1 MATDNNN
8 YITVNINDNFD
19 TIEKQLS
26 KISIAFSYALETSR
40 KIVLI
45 YCDYSND
52 IGAFFQIYI
61 KKITQDEFN
70 ILNFTSYNLIK
81 NVEIPHD
88 LEGNICLNGII
99 TDSKFIN
106 NDVKTMLNI
115 LIMHNTNYT
124 NEVYKKLNEI
134 MVYYNDTELNNY
146 ICINIDNDDIND
158 INNKIID
165 LSYYKNAYN
174 NYFNNNKKIIVFS
187 DNIEWCK
194 ENFKIIEENKIYY
207 YETTNE
213 NKYAI
218 FILMAKLN
226 NHIINNSLK
235 SWWCAYLGN
244 FDKEVIVPS
253 NTPNYECL
261 DVWTKYS

>member
-1 MATDNNN
+1 MNN
-8 YITVNINDNFD
+8 YITVDINNDFD
-19 TIEKQLS
+19 TTEKQLS
-26 KISIAFSYALETSR
+26 KISIAFSYALKTNK

-45 YCDYSND
+45 NSNYSNEISD
-52 IGAFFQIYI
+52 FFQIYI
-61 KKITQDEFN
+61 KKITEDEFN
-70 ILNFTSYNLIK
+70 SLNFVQYNLIK
-81 NVEIPHD
+81 DVEIPED

-99 TDSKFIN
+99 TNSKFIQ

-115 LIMHNTNYT
+115 LILHNTNYI
-124 NEVYKKLNEI
+124 NEVNNKLNEI
-134 MVYYNDTELNNY
+134 MIYFNDNKLNNY
-146 ICINIDNDDIND
+146 ICINIDNND

-165 LSYYKNAYN
+165 LQYYINIYN
-174 NYFNNNKKIIVFS
+174 NFFDNNKKIIVFS

-194 ENFKIIEENKIYY
+194 ENFKIIETNKIYY
-207 YETTNE
+207 YEITNE
-213 NKYAI
+213 NKNSS
-218 FILMAKLN
+218 FILMTKIN

-244 FDKEVIVPS
+244 FDKKVIAPY

>member
-1 MATDNNN
+1 MANKN
-8 YITVNINDNFD
+8 YVTVDITDNFD

-26 KISIAFSYALETSR
+26 KISIAFSYALQTNR

-45 YCDYSND
+45 YSDYSLE
-52 IGAFFQIYI
+52 ISAFFQIYI
-61 KKITQDEFN
+61 TTITQDEFN
-70 ILNFTSYNLIK
+70 ILNFVSYDLNK
-81 NVEIPHD
+81 NIEIPEE

-134 MVYYNDTELNNY
+134 LLYFNDVELNNY
-146 ICINIDNDDIND
+146 ICINIDKDDIND

-165 LSYYKNAYN
+165 LSYYKNSYN
-174 NYFNNNKKIIVFS
+174 NYFDKNKKIIVFS

-194 ENFKIIEENKIYY
+194 ENFKIIEDNKIYY
-207 YETTNE
+207 YESSNQ
-213 NKYAI
+213 NKYET
-218 FILMAKLN
+218 FILMAKIN

-244 FDKEVIVPS
+244 FDKEVIFPS
-253 NTPNYECL
+253 NTQNYECL
-261 DVWTKYS
+261 DVWTKYT